1 MPLKQGEH
9 PESYTMQFPA
19 MMRDEE
25 MSAYKLK
32 MRKEYEAEGYMLNNG
47 RSQAA
52 HLAQAKLVYSLCT
65 GPLFP
70 LFALL
75 FGFLPHPTSLLSER
89 EGARERARES
99 ARERESEKRKR
110 ETEKERQTE
119 RERERERESPYHQDA
134 GFTLFCTPYSA
145 RLLELCGVEACVS
158 GCVWRRVCLVVC
170 GQTEYCQVEPLE

>member
-1 MPLKQGEH
+1 
-9 PESYTMQFPA
+9 MQFPA

-75 FGFLPHPTSLLSER
+75 FGFLPHPTSLLSLR

-110 ETEKERQTE
+110 ETEKERQTERERETEKERQRE

-158 GCVWRRVCLVVC
+158 GCVWADRVL
-170 GQTEYCQVEPLE
+170 PS